1 MSFDISRIF
10 ATLGSTLF
18 YCGIAGTALSL
29 LLMLLLTPIFAAEK
43 KRLIKKIDS
52 EYNKK
57 NG

>member
-1 MSFDISRIF
+1 MNIDFSQIF

-18 YCGIAGTALSL
+18 YCGLGGAALSL
-29 LLMLLLTPIFAAEK
+29 IIMLLRAPIFAAEK

-57 NG
+57 